1 MSLQDP
7 STAPCFKEFDKCCFC
22 IDLKPGAHVLGIF
35 SIIGGIFWS
44 NRTNHILW
52 APIGL
57 LDACF
62 RHVGSVL
69 PFPCNRVRNDASRD

>member
-35 SIIGGIFWS
+35 SIIGGIFGVIELIIFFG
-44 NRTNHILW
+44 H
-52 APIGL
+52 P
-57 LDACF
+57 
-62 RHVGSVL
+62 
-69 PFPCNRVRNDASRD
+69 